1 MHCFLSLMFIIRAV
15 LASFSVACILLSNDA
30 INYGTV
36 GIAIINS
43 SGVIA
48 GENKTLICFICSY
61 R

>member
-1 MHCFLSLMFIIRAV
+1 MFIIRAV